1 MIRILILSLLLASG
15 LARAEAVKPTGALV
29 DFSVE
34 ASEPV
39 ANDMAQASAF
49 YEASATNP
57 GELARQVNAAMARGL
72 ALAKPYAGIKT
83 RSGSTWTSP
92 IYGKNGRG
100 IESWRMRSELQFE
113 SRDVG
118 SLSELLGKL
127 QTTLA
132 IGQISLMPA
141 SETRRKAEEEATR
154 TAIAAFQD
162 KARRIATALGKP
174 YHLRQMNIGNNG
186 RPPIYPMAR
195 AAMLQADAAPMP
207 IEAGESTITVNISG
221 QIELQE

>member
-1 MIRILILSLLLASG
+1 MIRILFISLLLASS
-15 LARAEAVKPTGALV
+15 LVRADSAKSTGALV

-34 ASEPV
+34 AVEPV
-39 ANDMAQASAF
+39 TNDMAQASAF
-49 YEASATNP
+49 FEASATNP
-57 GELARQVNAAMARGL
+57 GDLARQVNTAMARGI
-72 ALAKPYAGIKT
+72 AIAKPYPGIKT

-92 IYGKNGRG
+92 IYGKNGRS

-127 QTTLA
+127 QSTLA

-141 SETRRKAEEEATR
+141 PETRRKVEEEATR
-154 TAIAAFQD
+154 TAIATFQD
-162 KARRIATALGKP
+162 KARRIAAALGKP
-174 YHLRQMNIGNNG
+174 YRLRQMNIGSNG
-186 RPPIYPMAR
+186 RPPVYPMAR
-195 AAMLQADAAPMP
+195 AAMLQAESAPMP
-207 IEAGESTITVNISG
+207 IEAGESTITVNING